1 VRVTYVGH
9 ATLLLRVG
17 GAAVLTD
24 PNFDPALGPFALGS
38 RLRRVAPPG
47 VALAALPP
55 LALVLVTHAHVDHL
69 SLASLRALCAG
80 PDAPPVVAPPTVAR
94 WLRAK
99 GFATAAPLAAGAH
112 VRVGPV
118 AVHAAPAA
126 HVGARWGAFD
136 RWRGRDEAHMYLV
149 DGGDEGTAFFAGD
162 TALTPD
168 THRLADDVLHATGR
182 QLDLALLP
190 IGHAPAWKRDRFRAG
205 HLTAGDALALF
216 ARLGARW
223 MVPYHWGTFTHVTS
237 GAFEAMAEL
246 RRLLRDHAA
255 APRVR
260 VLEPGQSFEVL
271 AAAPASTTPAGGP
284 APDAPASHAPVPG
297 PPRPS
302 AGRAPGR

>member
-9 ATLLLRVG
+9 ATLLLQVG

-38 RLRRVAPPG
+38 RLRRVVPPG
-47 VALAALPP
+47 VALAALPR

-80 PDAPPVVAPPTVAR
+80 PEAPPVVAPPAVAR
-94 WLRAK
+94 WLRAE
-99 GFATAAPLAAGAH
+99 GFAGATPLAAGGRL
-112 VRVGPV
+112 RVGPV
-118 AVHAAPAA
+118 EVHAAPAA
-126 HVGARWGAFD
+126 HVGARWGALD
-136 RWRGRDEAHMYLV
+136 RWRGRGEAHMYLV

-162 TALTPD
+162 TALTPE
-168 THRLADDVLHATGR
+168 THRLAADALGAAGR

-205 HLTAGDALALF
+205 HLTPADALALF

-237 GAFEAMAEL
+237 GAFEAVAEL
-246 RRLLRDHAA
+246 RQLLRGHAA
-255 APRVR
+255 ASRVR
-260 VLEPGQSFEVL
+260 VLEPGQSFEAL
-271 AAAPASTTPAGGP
+271 AGAPAPSPTDATAPGAPAAGAPPP
-284 APDAPASHAPVPG
+284 APPPATAT
-297 PPRPS
+297 PS
-302 AGRAPGR
+302 PAR